1 MADRDRSAFLADD
14 TGSARGHRG
23 RTFALLGL
31 PLLAVAGVLAVS
43 LVIPGADT
51 CGAPIPGCGNLRNAG
66 QIPVDIQAAG
76 GTADVGT
83 VTVQPGQRVLL
94 FGPATEV
101 RVDAGQCL
109 TVEGGLF
116 WNARTDID
124 RVAEPT
130 GLWHTIDDWGAR
142 VHLRDGPCLEQM

>member
-1 MADRDRSAFLADD
+1 MADRDRSAFLAGDPG
-14 TGSARGHRG
+14 TARGHRG

-43 LVIPGADT
+43 LVIPGSDT
-51 CGAPIPGCGNLRNAG
+51 CEGPIPGCGNLRNAG

-83 VTVQPGQRVLL
+83 VTVQPGERMLL
-94 FGPATEV
+94 FGPVSEV

-109 TVEGGLF
+109 TVEGGPF
-116 WNARTDID
+116 WTARTDID
-124 RVAEPT
+124 WVAEPT
-130 GLWHTIDDWGAR
+130 GPWHAIDDWGAR
-142 VHLRDGPCLEQM
+142 VHLRDWPCRE